1 MKKANKS
8 GNKIKCVV
16 KKNDNINS
24 KIKDKSSV
32 IFGNK
37 MSHYTVA
44 KANCSKARFIK
55 KFGDDSQNDYKLAV
69 TDNEI
74 ILEIFLVYT
83 ILLLPGRVLPMVRHR
98 LR

>member
-8 GNKIKCVV
+8 GNKIKCAV
-16 KKNDNINS
+16 KKNNNISS

-44 KANCSKARFIK
+44 KADCSKARFIK

-69 TDNEI
+69 TDNEHIGDILGVHNI
-74 ILEIFLVYT
+74 IIAGESSAYGKT
-83 ILLLPGRVLPMVRHR
+83 R